1 MVYQFTMKK
10 YDPKK
15 IEPKWQKYW
24 AKNNVFEASE
34 DIQAEKFYGLIEFPY
49 PSGEGLHVGHPRPFT
64 AMDVIT
70 RKKRMEGKNVLFPI
84 GFDAFG
90 LPTENFAIKTGKP
103 PAEVT
108 KKNIANFTRQLK
120 MLGFGFD
127 WSRQVDTTDP
137 QYYKWTQWLFLQF
150 YKHGLAYK
158 KNQPINWCPKDKIG
172 LANEEVVGGCCERC
186 GTAVEKRNKE
196 QWMLSITKYADKLLE
211 GLKQVN
217 YIERARTSQENW
229 IGKSEG
235 AEVVFPLRVPSQSEG
250 KYSVTVFT
258 TRPDTIFGVTFLAIS
273 PELAKSWLDV
283 GWDAGSEVKKY
294 IDQELKNRAA
304 TTTREEQEKT
314 GVSAGIMA
322 VNPVSK
328 EQIPVWITNY
338 VMGGVGTGAI
348 MGVPAHDERDFDFA
362 KKFGLPI
369 RQVVKGN
376 SETKEKTKYLIFD
389 FDGVIGDTWEAG
401 LEVQMKVGDFTKK
414 FANKEEAKEA
424 TLQYFSRKPNHAKD
438 TLLTPEQLEA
448 RAEWAKKYGEEMAK
462 INPPLFTEFNKAVK
476 NIANIKTAIIS
487 AGSGLY
493 IKNRIAETELNPTHV
508 LTYEDH
514 HSKEEKIEQVCKEW
528 GISMQDVYYFTDSK
542 ADVYELENCM
552 DRKKIIGCAWGYCGY
567 DLLKELLPE
576 NQILKDFA
584 DINKLFDTELFT
596 EEGVAI
602 NSDFLNG
609 LKTDEAKEKMIAWL
623 QENKI
628 GKKQINYKL
637 RDWVFSRQRY
647 WGEPIPLVFCEH
659 CKNQKQ
665 KALLIHGFEASGD
678 SNWLPWMKT
687 ELEKQGFEVMVP
699 TLPDSHHPDLKKW
712 LVTLQPYFDTFG
724 ENDVLVGHSLG
735 SKAALHL
742 LETSKKKI
750 GHVYLVASAIG
761 LLEERDWEKFER
773 EWKGSDVKALQK
785 FWEKPVDW
793 KAVEKIVGN
802 KNLILSD
809 DDPYIKKETHK
820 NLPPGWYYQLWSGFG
835 HFQYKQVPELLN
847 VILQSKNTG
856 WVPLPESELP
866 LKLPKVEK
874 YQPTDT
880 GESPLAAMEKWVNT
894 KCPTCNGP
902 ARRETDTMPNWAGSS
917 WYFLAYALGGENR
930 LTLKGG
936 KFWDQELLKQWMP
949 VDWYN
954 GGMEH
959 TVLHLLYSR
968 FWNQF
973 LYDIGLVPTLEPYKK
988 RTSHGMILAKGGEK
1002 MSKSRGNVVNPDE
1015 MVDQF
1020 GADALRTYIMFMGP
1034 FDQAVEWDTNGL
1046 VGVRR
1051 FLDKVWMLQEKIVAG
1066 ALSKSH
1072 VVDAKLETQLHQ
1084 TIKKVTE
1091 DIEAMRFNTAIAKMM
1106 ELANEMSKQEKILGL
1121 HYAMFVKAL
1130 SPFAPHMCEEIWS
1143 QLGNEKSIALESWP
1157 EYDEKLTIENEITL
1171 AVQVNGKLRDTITM
1185 AADISEDDA
1194 KQLVMA
1200 SEKIQKWLEGK
1211 EPKKIIYVKG
1221 KLISI
1226 VI

>member
-24 AKNNVFEASE
+24 AKEKTFEVTESKTK
-34 DIQAEKFYGLIEFPY
+34 EKFYGLIEFPY

-186 GTAVEKRNKE
+186 GTVVEKRNKE
-196 QWMLSITKYADKLLE
+196 QWMLAITKYADKLLE
-211 GLKQVN
+211 GLKEVD

-235 AEVVFPLRVPSQSEG
+235 VEVIFPLRVLSQPEG
-250 KYSVTVFT
+250 AHSVTVFT

-283 GWDAGSEVKKY
+283 GWAASNEVTTY

-314 GVSAGIMA
+314 GISAGIMA
-322 VNPVSK
+322 VNPVSQ
-328 EQIPVWITNY
+328 EQVPVWITNY

-362 KKFGLPI
+362 KKFGLPVK
-369 RQVVKGN
+369 QVVKGN

-414 FANKEEAKEA
+414 FANKEEAKES

-438 TLLTPEQLEA
+438 TLLTSEQLQA
-448 RAEWAKKYGEEMAK
+448 RVEWAKKYGEEMAK

-476 NIANIKTAIIS
+476 NIASIKTAIIS

-514 HSKEEKIEQVCKEW
+514 HSKEEKIERLCKDW
-528 GISMQDVYYFTDSK
+528 GVSMQDVYYFTDSK
-542 ADVYELENCM
+542 ADVYELENCL
-552 DRKKIIGCAWGYCGY
+552 DRKKIIGCAWGCCGY

-584 DINKLFDTELFT
+584 DINKLFGAELFL
-596 EEGVAI
+596 EEGVTI

-609 LKTDEAKEKMIAWL
+609 LKTGEAKEKMITWL

-647 WGEPIPLVFCEH
+647 WGEPIPLVYCEH

-665 KALLIHGFEASGD
+665 KVLIIHGFRSSGVTTGALQKQLEA
-678 SNWLPWMKT
+678 
-687 ELEKQGFEVMVP
+687 QGFEVLAPVMSTKDEPVF
-699 TLPDSHHPDLKKW
+699 SKW
-712 LVTLQPYFDTFG
+712 MEELTPYVEQLG
-724 ENDVLVGHSLG
+724 ENDIVVGHSLG
-735 SKAALHL
+735 GHAALSIL
-742 LETSKKKI
+742 AKTKKNI
-750 GHVYLVASAIG
+750 GSLYLVAPA
-761 LLEERDWEKFER
+761 
-773 EWKGSDVKALQK
+773 
-785 FWEKPVDW
+785 
-793 KAVEKIVGN
+793 VGN
-802 KNLILSD
+802 YSAAYWDKRKKDHVGHESSIDLLRAFVETPIDIAAVSSVVKNRTVIWSAD
-809 DDPYIKKETHK
+809 DERVPEPARSIYPT
-820 NLPPGWYYQLWSGFG
+820 GWYLHTVHGFG
-835 HFQYKQVPELLN
+835 HFNQYEGSFLSDLVG
-847 VILQSKNTG
+847 SAKNTG
-856 WVPLPESELP
+856 WAPLPESELP

-880 GESPLAAMEKWVNT
+880 GESPLAAITKWVNT
-894 KCPTCNGP
+894 KCPQCGNP
-902 ARRETDTMPNWAGSS
+902 AKRETDTMPNWAGSS
-917 WYFLAYALGGENR
+917 WYFLAYALGGENK
-930 LTLKGG
+930 LKLEGD
-936 KFWDQELLKQWMP
+936 KFWNQDLLKYWQP

-1051 FLDKVWMLQEKIVAG
+1051 FLDKVWGLQEKIVGG

-1106 ELANEMSKQEKILGL
+1106 ELVNEMSKQEKILDM
-1121 HYAMFVKAL
+1121 HYAMLVKAL

-1185 AADISEDDA
+1185 LADISEENA
-1194 KQLVMA
+1194 KKAVLS

-1226 VI
+1226 VV

>member
-1 MVYQFTMKK
+1 MKK

-24 AKNNVFEASE
+24 AKEKIFEVTESKTK
-34 DIQAEKFYGLIEFPY
+34 EKFYGLIEFPY

-235 AEVVFPLRVPSQSEG
+235 AEVVFPLCVPSQPEG

-283 GWDAGSEVKKY
+283 GWDAGTEVKKY

-314 GVSAGIMA
+314 GISAGIMA
-322 VNPVSK
+322 INPVSK

-362 KKFGLPI
+362 KKFGLPLK
-369 RQVVKGN
+369 QVVKTN
-376 SETKEKTKYLIFD
+376 DEAKEKTKYLIFD

-401 LEVQMKVGDFTKK
+401 LEVQMKVGDLTKK

-438 TLLTPEQLEA
+438 TLLTTEQLEA

-462 INPPLFTEFNKAVK
+462 INPPLFDDFNKIVRDLP
-476 NIANIKTAIIS
+476 NIKTAIIS

-493 IKNRIAETELNPTHV
+493 IKNRIAETGLNPTHV

-514 HSKEEKIEQVCKEW
+514 YSKEEKIERLCKDW
-528 GISMQDVYYFTDSK
+528 GVSMQDVYYFTDSK

-584 DINKLFDTELFT
+584 DINTLFGAELFT

-628 GKKQINYKL
+628 GKKQVNYKL

-659 CKNQKQ
+659 CKNKKQ
-665 KALLIHGFEASGD
+665 KALLIHGFESSGD
-678 SNWLPWMKT
+678 GVWLPWMKK
-687 ELEKQGFEVMVP
+687 ELEKQGFEVFNPSMTNNFHATV
-699 TLPDSHHPDLKKW
+699 DSWLAELKRILK
-712 LVTLQPYFDTFG
+712 
-724 ENDVLVGHSLG
+724 SL
-735 SKAALHL
+735 
-742 LETSKKKI
+742 
-750 GHVYLVASAIG
+750 
-761 LLEERDWEKFER
+761 
-773 EWKGSDVKALQK
+773 
-785 FWEKPVDW
+785 
-793 KAVEKIVGN
+793 
-802 KNLILSD
+802 
-809 DDPYIKKETHK
+809 
-820 NLPPGWYYQLWSGFG
+820 
-835 HFQYKQVPELLN
+835 
-847 VILQSKNTG
+847 
-856 WVPLPESELP
+856 
-866 LKLPKVEK
+866 
-874 YQPTDT
+874 
-880 GESPLAAMEKWVNT
+880 
-894 KCPTCNGP
+894 
-902 ARRETDTMPNWAGSS
+902 
-917 WYFLAYALGGENR
+917 
-930 LTLKGG
+930 
-936 KFWDQELLKQWMP
+936 
-949 VDWYN
+949 
-954 GGMEH
+954 
-959 TVLHLLYSR
+959 
-968 FWNQF
+968 
-973 LYDIGLVPTLEPYKK
+973 
-988 RTSHGMILAKGGEK
+988 EK
-1002 MSKSRGNVVNPDE
+1002 MMLSS
-1015 MVDQF
+1015 
-1020 GADALRTYIMFMGP
+1020 LI
-1034 FDQAVEWDTNGL
+1034 
-1046 VGVRR
+1046 
-1051 FLDKVWMLQEKIVAG
+1051 VWA
-1066 ALSKSH
+1066 
-1072 VVDAKLETQLHQ
+1072 AKL
-1084 TIKKVTE
+1084 
-1091 DIEAMRFNTAIAKMM
+1091 RFT
-1106 ELANEMSKQEKILGL
+1106 
-1121 HYAMFVKAL
+1121 Y
-1130 SPFAPHMCEEIWS
+1130 
-1143 QLGNEKSIALESWP
+1143 
-1157 EYDEKLTIENEITL
+1157 
-1171 AVQVNGKLRDTITM
+1171 
-1185 AADISEDDA
+1185 
-1194 KQLVMA
+1194 
-1200 SEKIQKWLEGK
+1200 
-1211 EPKKIIYVKG
+1211 
-1221 KLISI
+1221 
-1226 VI
+1226 

>member
-1 MVYQFTMKK
+1 MKR

-24 AKNNVFEASE
+24 TKEKTFEVEENAKK
-34 DIQAEKFYGLIEFPY
+34 EKFYGLIEFPY

-137 QYYKWTQWLFLQF
+137 NYYKWTQSLFLQF

-172 LANEEVVGGCCERC
+172 LANEEVVGGNCERC
-186 GTAVEKRNKE
+186 GTTVEKRNKE
-196 QWMLSITKYADKLLE
+196 QWMLGITKYADKLLE
-211 GLKQVN
+211 GLKDVN
-217 YIERARTSQENW
+217 YIERARASQENW

-235 AEVVFPLRVPSQSEG
+235 AEVVFPLQMVSGQPDN
-250 KYSVTVFT
+250 KHSVTVFT
-258 TRPDTIFGVTFLAIS
+258 TRPDTIFGVTFLAVS
-273 PELAKSWLDV
+273 AELAKSWLDN
-283 GWDAGSEVKKY
+283 GWQTNEDVKKY
-294 IDQELKNRAA
+294 ITETLKDRAA

-314 GVSAGIMA
+314 GIDAGIVA

-362 KKFGLPI
+362 KKFGLSVK
-369 RQVVKGN
+369 QVVKGN
-376 SETKEKTKYLIFD
+376 NEMKEKTKYLIFD
-389 FDGVIGDTWEAG
+389 FDGVIGDTWEAC
-401 LEVQMKVGDFTKK
+401 LEVQMKVGDFAKK
-414 FANKEEAKEA
+414 FASKEEAKES
-424 TLQYFSRKPNHAKD
+424 TLQYFNRKPNHAKD
-438 TLLTPEQLEA
+438 TLFTSEQLQA
-448 RAEWAKKYGEEMAK
+448 RLEWVKKFGEEMVK
-462 INPPLFTEFNKAVK
+462 MNPPLFDGFNKIVRGLP
-476 NIANIKTAIIS
+476 NIKTAIIS
-487 AGSGLY
+487 SGSGVY
-493 IKNRIAETELNPTHV
+493 IRNRIVETGLNPTHV

-514 HSKEEKIEQVCKEW
+514 HSKEEKIEQVCKDW
-528 GISMQDVYYFTDSK
+528 NVSMQDVYYFTDSK
-542 ADVYELENCM
+542 ADVYELENCL

-576 NQILKDFA
+576 NQILKDFT
-584 DINKLFDTELFT
+584 DINKLFSAELFT
-596 EEGVAI
+596 EEGVVI
-602 NSDFLNG
+602 NSGFLNG
-609 LKTDEAKEKMIAWL
+609 LKTGEAKEKMIAWL

-647 WGEPIPLVFCEH
+647 WGEPIPLVYCER
-659 CKNQKQ
+659 CKNKKQ
-665 KALLIHGFEASGD
+665 KVLIIHGFRSSGVTTGALQKQLEA
-678 SNWLPWMKT
+678 
-687 ELEKQGFEVMVP
+687 QGFEVLAPVMSTKDEPVFE
-699 TLPDSHHPDLKKW
+699 KW
-712 LVTLQPYFDTFG
+712 MEELAPYVEQLG
-724 ENDVLVGHSLG
+724 EDDIVVGHSLG
-735 SKAALHL
+735 GHAALGVL
-742 LETSKKKI
+742 AKTKKNI
-750 GHVYLVASAIG
+750 GSLYLIAPA
-761 LLEERDWEKFER
+761 
-773 EWKGSDVKALQK
+773 
-785 FWEKPVDW
+785 
-793 KAVEKIVGN
+793 VGN
-802 KNLILSD
+802 YSAAYWDKRKKDHAGHEGSIDLLRAFIETPIDVVGVSNLVKNKTVIWSTD
-809 DDPYIKKETHK
+809 DDHVPEPTRSVYPI
-820 NLPPGWYYQLWSGFG
+820 GWYLNTVQGFG
-835 HFQYKQVPELLN
+835 HFYQYTGSFLSNL
-847 VILQSKNTG
+847 IGSAKNTG

-880 GESPLAAMEKWVNT
+880 GESPLAAMEKWVKT
-894 KCPTCNGP
+894 KCPNCNGP

-930 LTLKGG
+930 LKLEGD
-936 KFWDQELLKQWMP
+936 KFWNQDLLKYWQP

-973 LYDIGLVPTLEPYKK
+973 LYDVGLVPTSEPYKK

-1015 MVDQF
+1015 MVEQF
-1020 GADALRTYIMFMGP
+1020 GADTLRTYIMFMGP

-1051 FLDKVWMLQEKIVAG
+1051 FLEKVWGLHDKISKESAEDKKLQTV
-1066 ALSKSH
+1066 
-1072 VVDAKLETQLHQ
+1072 LHQ

-1091 DIEAMRFNTAIAKMM
+1091 DIDGMRFNTAISKMM
-1106 ELANEMSKQEKILGL
+1106 ELANEMSKFEQISSANYSL
-1121 HYAMFVKAL
+1121 FVKLL
-1130 SPFAPHMCEEIWS
+1130 SPFAPHMCEELWN
-1143 QLGNEKSIALESWP
+1143 QLGYTKSVATEQWP
-1157 EYDEKLTIENEITL
+1157 QYDEKLIVETEITL
-1171 AVQVNGKLRDTITM
+1171 AVQVNGKLRDTLTV
-1185 AADISEDDA
+1185 AADISEEDA
-1194 KQLVMA
+1194 KKTALA
-1200 SEKIQKWLEGK
+1200 SVPVQKWLEGK
-1211 EPKKIIYVKG
+1211 EPKKVIYVKG

-1226 VI
+1226 VV

>member
-1 MVYQFTMKK
+1 MKK

-24 AKNNVFEASE
+24 DKQKTFEALENAKSSE
-34 DIQAEKFYGLIEFPY
+34 GTPLGEKFYGLIEFPY

-137 QYYKWTQWLFLQF
+137 NYYKWTQWLFLQF

-196 QWMLSITKYADKLLE
+196 QWMLGITKYADKLLE
-211 GLKQVN
+211 GLKDVN
-217 YIERARTSQENW
+217 YIERARVQQENW

-235 AEVVFPLRVPSQSEG
+235 AEVVFPLRVPGQADG
-250 KYSVTVFT
+250 AYSVTVFT

-273 PELAKSWLDV
+273 PELAKSWLDA
-283 GWDAGSEVKKY
+283 GWKPSAEVVQY

-304 TTTREEQEKT
+304 ITTREEQEKT
-314 GVSAGIMA
+314 GVHTDVLA

-328 EQIPVWITNY
+328 ESVPVWVTNY
-338 VMGGVGTGAI
+338 VMGGVGTGAL

-362 KKFGLPI
+362 KKFGLPV
-369 RQVVKGN
+369 RQVVNGN
-376 SETKEKTKYLIFD
+376 AEIEEKTKYLIFD
-389 FDGVIGDTWEAG
+389 FDGVLGDTKMPSLKVFVNMGETKTEQEA
-401 LEVQMKVGDFTKK
+401 LEDQI
-414 FANKEEAKEA
+414 A
-424 TLQYFSRKPNHAKD
+424 YFSRKPKYVKD
-438 TLLTPEQLEA
+438 HNLTAQQIQEKSDWVKRFGDELVKVGFSLFDGFIEVI
-448 RAEWAKKYGEEMAK
+448 KEMPKTK
-462 INPPLFTEFNKAVK
+462 I
-476 NIANIKTAIIS
+476 AIIS
-487 AGSGLY
+487 SGSSVAMKVSG
-493 IKNRIAETELNPTHV
+493 IKEKLSATHI
-508 LTYEDH
+508 LSFEDH
-514 HSKEEKIEQVCKEW
+514 HSKEEKIEQVCKDW
-528 GISMQDVYYFTDSK
+528 GVSLKDVYYFTDTKS
-542 ADVYELENCM
+542 DVYELENCL

-567 DLLKELLPE
+567 DLLKEVLPE
-576 NQILKDFA
+576 KQILKEFA
-584 DINKLFDTELFT
+584 EIQTLFGAELFT
-596 EEGVAI
+596 EDGVSV

-609 LKTDEAKEKMIAWL
+609 LKTSEAQEKIISWL
-623 QENKI
+623 EENKV

-647 WGEPIPLVFCEH
+647 WGEPIPLVYCEN
-659 CKNQKQ
+659 CKNKKQ
-665 KALLIHGFEASGD
+665 KALLIHGFESSGD
-678 SNWLPWMKT
+678 GVWLPWMKK
-687 ELEKQGFEVMVP
+687 ELEKQGFEVFNPSMTNNFHATV
-699 TLPDSHHPDLKKW
+699 DSWLAELK
-712 LVTLQPYFDTFG
+712 PYFEKLG
-724 ENDVLVGHSLG
+724 EDDVIIAHSLG

-742 LETSKKKI
+742 LEQAAHKV
-750 GHVYLVASAIG
+750 GHIFLVASAIG
-761 LLEERDWEKFER
+761 TVHKRDWDQLRAK
-773 EWKGSDVKALQK
+773 WPKSDIDALQA
-785 FWEKPVDW
+785 FWGMPVNY
-793 KAVEKIVGN
+793 EKINQNAKTISV
-802 KNLILSD
+802 IRSSD
-809 DDPYIKKETHK
+809 DHTIPFYTHEG
-820 NLPPGWYYQLWSGFG
+820 LPASWFVQTWNGFG
-835 HFQYKQVPELLN
+835 HFLGLEYPKLLAE
-847 VILQSKNTG
+847 VLMKKNTG
-856 WVPLPESELP
+856 WAPLPESELP
-866 LKLPKVEK
+866 LKLPKVEQ

-880 GESPLAAMEKWVNT
+880 GESPLAAMEKWVKT
-894 KCPTCNGP
+894 KCPNCGGA

-917 WYFLAYALGGENR
+917 WYFLAYALGGEKR
-930 LTLKGG
+930 LAEQN
-936 KFWDQELLKQWMP
+936 FWDQELLKQWMP

-973 LYDIGLVPTLEPYKK
+973 LYDVGFVPSSEPYKK

-1015 MVDQF
+1015 MVEQF

-1051 FLDKVWMLQEKIVAG
+1051 FLEKVWSLQEKNSDTA
-1066 ALSKSH
+1066 AS
-1072 VVDAKLETQLHQ
+1072 DAKTQMYLHQ

-1091 DIEAMRFNTAIAKMM
+1091 DIDDMRFNTAIAKMM
-1106 ELANEMSKQEKILGL
+1106 ELANEMSKQEKIAAADYIL
-1121 HYAMFVKAL
+1121 FVKIL
-1130 SPFAPHMCEEIWS
+1130 SPFAPHLCEEIWS
-1143 QLGNEKSIALESWP
+1143 QLGNNGSIALEAWP
-1157 EYDEKLTIENEITL
+1157 EYNEALTKEQEITL
-1171 AVQVNGKLRDTITM
+1171 AVQINGKLRDTISVDAEITE
-1185 AADISEDDA
+1185 AAA
-1194 KQLVMA
+1194 KEAVLA
-1200 SEKIQKWLEGK
+1200 SQAVQKWLEGK

-1226 VI
+1226 VV

>member
-1 MVYQFTMKK
+1 MKK

-24 AKNNVFEASE
+24 AKEKTFEVTESKTK
-34 DIQAEKFYGLIEFPY
+34 EKFYGLIEFPY

-186 GTAVEKRNKE
+186 GTVVEKRNKE
-196 QWMLSITKYADKLLE
+196 QWMLAITKYADKLLE
-211 GLKQVN
+211 GLKEVD

-235 AEVVFPLRVPSQSEG
+235 VEVIFPLRVLSQPEG
-250 KYSVTVFT
+250 AHSVTVFT

-283 GWDAGSEVKKY
+283 GWAASNEVTTY

-314 GVSAGIMA
+314 GIYAGIMA

-328 EQIPVWITNY
+328 EEVPVWVTNY

-369 RQVVKGN
+369 KQVVQTN
-376 SETKEKTKYLIFD
+376 SGANEKTKYLIFD
-389 FDGVIGDTWEAG
+389 FDGVIGDTFEACVASQMTMDG
-401 LEVQMKVGDFTKK
+401 DKSREEVIESMTK
-414 FANKEEAKEA
+414 
-424 TLQYFSRKPNHAKD
+424 YFSNKPNHVKGHSLTEAEVAAKLD
-438 TLLTPEQLEA
+438 WTRRFGEA
-448 RAEWAKKYGEEMAK
+448 MAK
-462 INPPLFTEFNKAVK
+462 INYPLFSDFNKELQRIPNTK
-476 NIANIKTAIIS
+476 IAIIS
-487 AGSGLY
+487 AGSSLY
-493 IKNRIAETELNPTHV
+493 IKNRIQETGLNPTHV

-567 DLLKELLPE
+567 DLLKELLPDE
-576 NQILKDFA
+576 QILKVPQDVHR
-584 DINKLFDTELFT
+584 LFT
-596 EEGVAI
+596 QELYAGEGVSVH
-602 NSDFLNG
+602 SDFLNG
-609 LKTDEAKEKMIAWL
+609 LTTSAAKQKVLEFVEK
-623 QENKI
+623 NNI

-665 KALLIHGFEASGD
+665 KVLLIHGFEASGD

-699 TLPDSHHPDLKKW
+699 TLPDSNHPDLNKW
-712 LVTLQPYFDTFG
+712 LAALQPYFDTLG

-742 LETSKKKI
+742 LEKSKKKI

-761 LLEERDWEKFER
+761 EIESRDWKEFAQKHSGVDVEALKKFWNVSFDWKQVEKHALNKTVIISADDHMLPGSMRGTVPSTWVFKKWNGFRHFTDKKIPELLEEF
-773 EWKGSDVKALQK
+773 L
-785 FWEKPVDW
+785 
-793 KAVEKIVGN
+793 
-802 KNLILSD
+802 
-809 DDPYIKKETHK
+809 H
-820 NLPPGWYYQLWSGFG
+820 
-835 HFQYKQVPELLN
+835 
-847 VILQSKNTG
+847 SKNTG

-880 GESPLAAMEKWVNT
+880 GESPLAAITKWVHT
-894 KCPTCNGP
+894 KCPQCGNP
-902 ARRETDTMPNWAGSS
+902 AKRETDTMPNWAGSS
-917 WYFLAYALGGENR
+917 WYFLAYALGGEKMLN
-930 LTLKGG
+930 LKGD
-936 KFWDQELLKQWMP
+936 KFWNQDLLAYWQP

-973 LYDIGLVPTLEPYKK
+973 LYDIGLVPTGEPYKK

-1002 MSKSRGNVVNPDE
+1002 MSKSRGNVINPDE

-1020 GADALRTYIMFMGP
+1020 GADTLRTYIMFMGP

-1051 FLDKVWMLQEKIVAG
+1051 FLDKVWALQEKIVAG

-1091 DIEAMRFNTAIAKMM
+1091 DIETMRFNTAIAKMM
-1106 ELANEMSKQEKILGL
+1106 ELANEMSKQEKILAA
-1121 HYAMFVKAL
+1121 HYALFVKAL

-1143 QLGNEKSIALESWP
+1143 QLGHKKSIALESWP

-1185 AADISEDDA
+1185 PAEISEEDA
-1194 KQLVMA
+1194 KKAVLS

-1226 VI
+1226 VV